1 MYEEFKKREVKKKME
16 NEKQE
21 QMKQLFEQL
30 SEENQNILIMVANGI
45 KIGQENGG
53 N

>member
-1 MYEEFKKREVKKKME
+1 MK

-21 QMKQLFEQL
+21 QMEQLFNEL
-30 SEENQNILIMVANGI
+30 TEENQNILIMVANGI